1 MIELQKIFIVWG
13 KNQYA
18 ISCSC
23 PAVVVFVVVD
33 LLSHGWC
40 NLLFYLAFVVILNF
54 LVNFFFSFYEI
65 FDVLDFLFENCF
77 ELLLIK

>member
-1 MIELQKIFIVWG
+1 MSQGTATEDKFSTRMRSLSYG
-13 KNQYA
+13 EKNQYA

-40 NLLFYLAFVVILNF
+40 NLLFNLAFVVIL
-54 LVNFFFSFYEI
+54 I
-65 FDVLDFLFENCF
+65 FW
-77 ELLLIK
+77 

>member
-1 MIELQKIFIVWG
+1 MIELQKILIVWG

-40 NLLFYLAFVVILNF
+40 NLVFYLAFFVILIF
-54 LVNFFFSFYEI
+54 LWTFYLVFMKYLMFWIFDLKIALNFF
-65 FDVLDFLFENCF
+65 
-77 ELLLIK
+77 